1 MKNIETKEQELAR
14 VQSYFKRPLSASL
27 REAGWSEQMLT
38 SRISDYL
45 REYHPTIPFQMD
57 MSGEHL
63 SKVAATRSAK
73 NRAGLYKQPDLT
85 VYVKKG
91 KYGCLMLELKKLS
104 AHPLKKDGTLKKN
117 EHIELQARSIEWL
130 RKYGMCS
137 DFAVGYED
145 TIKKINDYLSTGEIE
160 YLYKK

>member
-1 MKNIETKEQELAR
+1 MKNIETKEQELER
-14 VQSYFKRPLSASL
+14 VQRYFKRPLSASL
-27 REAGWSEQMLT
+27 REAGWSEQQLT
-38 SRISDYL
+38 SKISDYL
-45 REYHPTIPFQMD
+45 REHHPTIPFQID

-63 SKVAATRSAK
+63 SKSAAVRSAK

-85 VYVKKG
+85 IYVKKG

-145 TIKKINDYLSTGEIE
+145 TVKKINDYLSNGEIE